1 MKKLIIILT
10 AAISLCGCEKSYNLY
25 YDNIVIAPFISKDIL
40 DDISYPSFI
49 KSGRIEITSSKKVD
63 LEYYD
68 LLAKEGNEQLL
79 YQTDSENKIGIAHI
93 VGIKQGTLAIYD
105 AQDIKCLEAQIKN
118 ASISNLTLFI
128 DTQPVIE
135 VTGKMGCD
143 QQFYGSIATNYFI
156 IEGTQKV
163 YFPNSASV
171 KKEICIKAHEEKDK
185 FVKDENTY
193 YPFGQRYSHKRFEF
207 TRNKSEILSAK
218 IISEEYFREDG
229 TEIPIVEVKLS
240 GTAIDLSTKRT
251 EYIDYPYRSKTIII
265 NKGRSY
271 GNNCYI
277 ITKPGVYSFPTV
289 MGRTSEPIT
298 EVSGA
303 EVLWES
309 FGTEEKPKVGDLIA
323 GVKYTDNTIKF
334 LVPDKFKE
342 GNAVIA
348 AKDSTGSILWSWHIW
363 LLNKEPGACHKT
375 KQEGNMW
382 DGYKTRTIG
391 VVMDRDLGA
400 VQRNGAGL
408 MYQWGRKDPF
418 LGISDFHNKSVM
430 ESTIG
435 WPSAVHSTKSTGTI
449 EYATAHPTT
458 FITGNEFNGDWYY
471 TGTESTNNAGWH
483 DKYRAYY
490 DPCPEGWHIPSAREL
505 QLFGGTTLTD
515 NGLRIGL
522 NPSTYYPLSG
532 FINGEDGYFNGIGE
546 FGFYWSRTQ
555 ALEGMTK
562 GYSPFPYE
570 EGTPMACSYAFTKM
584 VYRSGLKNENPVIAQ
599 TDFVNSNRSYGM
611 PIRCVMTDYTF

>member
-1 MKKLIIILT
+1 MKKIITALII
-10 AAISLCGCEKSYNLY
+10 AISLCGCEKTHILY
-25 YDNIVIAPFISKDIL
+25 YDYISIAPFVPTELQDM
-40 DDISYPSFI
+40 YPSYI
-49 KSGRIEITSSKKVD
+49 KSGRIEITTTKKFNTEFYDAIATSCSEQADNNSKSCMAHILGLKNGSISV
-63 LEYYD
+63 Y
-68 LLAKEGNEQLL
+68 NEQGL
-79 YQTDSENKIGIAHI
+79 
-93 VGIKQGTLAIYD
+93 
-105 AQDIKCLEAQIKN
+105 KCLEALI
-118 ASISNLTLFI
+118 ADECLSTLMLFV
-128 DTQPVIE
+128 DSKRAME
-135 VTGKMGCD
+135 MTGKIECKCD
-143 QQFYGSIATNYFI
+143 NGVPTKYFI
-156 IEGTQKV
+156 MAGGSLKT
-163 YFPNSASV
+163 YFPDGTSL
-171 KKEICIKAHEEKDK
+171 KKEIHIEDTDESDNPIKYET
-185 FVKDENTY
+185 TY
-193 YPFGQRYSHKRFEF
+193 YQSGHPYSHKMFET
-207 TRNKSEILSAK
+207 TRCDGSCDGLISAK

-251 EYIDYPYRSKTIII
+251 EYINYPYRSKTIII
-265 NKGRSY
+265 DKGRSY

-298 EVSGA
+298 EVSSA

-323 GVKYTDNTIKF
+323 GAKYTDNTIKF

-363 LLNKEPGACHKT
+363 LLNKEPGACHNT

-400 VQRNGAGL
+400 IQRNGAGL

-418 LGISDFHNKSVM
+418 LGISDFHNKRVM

-490 DPCPEGWHIPSAREL
+490 DPCPEGWHVPSAREL
-505 QLFGGTTLTD
+505 QLFGGRTLTD
-515 NGLRIGL
+515 NGLRIEL